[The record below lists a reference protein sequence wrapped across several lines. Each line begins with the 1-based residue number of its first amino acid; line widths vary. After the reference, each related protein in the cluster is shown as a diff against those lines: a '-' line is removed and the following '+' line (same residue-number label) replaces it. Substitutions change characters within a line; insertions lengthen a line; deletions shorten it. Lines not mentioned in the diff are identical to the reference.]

1 MFNNRQSD
9 IIERSTYQDEF
20 ETRAYDSTTET
31 LSDSTEAHAFNSR
44 IPDNFDRILHYDL
57 YNAGQEVRDRNET
70 YSQYTSAVNIDANPS
85 STTMQFKGLNKE
97 EIYTDLRYGVDAKSE
112 TRVSL
117 RGKVMLF
124 LMTAV
129 IALLSV
135 LVVFNTAL
143 LNNMNKLIEEKS
155 AQIETLKEEKTAL
168 DKDLEEI
175 MNIENA
181 SNNAQ

>member
-9 IIERSTYQDEF
+9 IIERCTYQDEF

-31 LSDSTEAHAFNSR
+31 SSVSSEAHAFNSR

-57 YNAGQEVRDRNET
+57 YGAGQEVRDRNET
-70 YSQYTSAVNIDANPS
+70 YVQYTSAVNSDANPS
-85 STTMQFKGLNKE
+85 STTMQFKGVNKE
-97 EIYTDLRYGVDAKSE
+97 EIYKDLRHEVVYDQTTK
-112 TRVSL
+112 VSL

-129 IALLSV
+129 IVLLSV

-155 AQIETLKEEKTAL
+155 VQIETLKEEKTAL
-168 DKDLEEI
+168 DKNLEEI
-175 MNIENA
+175 MNIETA